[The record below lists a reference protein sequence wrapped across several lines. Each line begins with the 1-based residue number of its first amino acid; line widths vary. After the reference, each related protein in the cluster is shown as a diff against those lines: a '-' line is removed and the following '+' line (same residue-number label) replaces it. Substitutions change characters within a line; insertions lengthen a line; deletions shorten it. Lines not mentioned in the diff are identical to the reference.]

1 MNAGI
6 PGMRPV
12 RRVGTPTPRNLAD
25 LGLLRRD
32 DELVETLRLRTGGRA
47 QGDRLA
53 RLFHALLAE
62 VDAVP
67 GGRRTVSDHC

>member
-1 MNAGI
+1 
-6 PGMRPV
+6 MRQV
-12 RRVGTPTPRNLAD
+12 RVGAPAPRALAD

-32 DELVETLRLRTGGRA
+32 DELVETLRQRSVRPPA
-47 QGDRLA
+47 DRLA

-67 GGRRTVSDHC
+67 AGRRPLTDRC

>member
-6 PGMRPV
+6 SGMRPV
-12 RRVGTPTPRNLAD
+12 RVGTPTPRALAD
-25 LGLLRRD
+25 LGLLRSD
-32 DELVETLRLRTGGRA
+32 DELVETLRLRNGRP

-67 GGRRTVSDHC
+67 AARRAVTDRC